1 MAKFCKQDGV
11 TGVDVVL
18 NSLSHDEY
26 IPRTLKYL
34 KKNGRFM
41 EIGKRNVYT
50 KEQMTKE
57 RPDVYY
63 ELLALD
69 YYMAYDQP
77 KFNELLTRLTPEVA
91 KGWWKPVPVTTF
103 EGLEKGPDA
112 FRFLQRAQQIGKVVI
127 TIPSRMGLKPDATY
141 VLSGGMG
148 SIGLL
153 TARTM
158 IEEGAKNVVLLSRSG
173 KPASDAVE
181 QWEWLQTASAKVVSK
196 RCDVANAQATRN
208 VLREIAQEGMAPV
221 KGAMHLAAVL
231 DDATLPKL
239 TRKHFENSFS
249 AKVEGA
255 RSLHDALEM
264 SALDFYVLFS
274 STSALIGSPGQGNY
288 SAANSTLDALAHY
301 WQQQGEKV
309 WSVQWGPW
317 KEAGM
322 AAQKGTVERLRSQ
335 GVGSLTNAFGM
346 SMLSSV
352 LGSGS
357 SMLVAQPIRW
367 KVYLKQFPRLPVFL
381 AKFGADAKSSAA
393 AKTTNEDA
401 GWNLERVT
409 GLVRET
415 AMEVIG
421 NSNLKDDTPLME
433 AGMDSLSAVEF
444 RNRIAGILPDVK
456 LSNTLIFDYPNI
468 GAISGNILEQLGP
481 VGEAAPAAAAAA
493 PAAPLATNDPLA
505 ILGMAC
511 RFPAGA
517 TSPERFWDR
526 LVAKKNAMQE
536 IPFSRWDVN
545 EFYAEE
551 IGTVGK
557 MYARKGAFIDD
568 GDLFDAA
575 FFGISGAE
583 AKAMDP
589 QQRVLLEASFD
600 AFHRAGYTK

>member
-1 MAKFCKQDGV
+1 
-11 TGVDVVL
+11 
-18 NSLSHDEY
+18 
-26 IPRTLKYL
+26 
-34 KKNGRFM
+34 
-41 EIGKRNVYT
+41 
-50 KEQMTKE
+50 
-57 RPDVYY
+57 
-63 ELLALD
+63 
-69 YYMAYDQP
+69 
-77 KFNELLTRLTPEVA
+77 
-91 KGWWKPVPVTTF
+91 
-103 EGLEKGPDA
+103 
-112 FRFLQRAQQIGKVVI
+112 
-127 TIPSRMGLKPDATY
+127 
-141 VLSGGMG
+141 
-148 SIGLL
+148 
-153 TARTM
+153 
-158 IEEGAKNVVLLSRSG
+158 
-173 KPASDAVE
+173 
-181 QWEWLQTASAKVVSK
+181 
-196 RCDVANAQATRN
+196 
-208 VLREIAQEGMAPV
+208 
-221 KGAMHLAAVL
+221 MHLAAVL

-352 LGSGS
+352 LGSAS

-517 TSPERFWDR
+517 TSP
-526 LVAKKNAMQE
+526 
-536 IPFSRWDVN
+536 
-545 EFYAEE
+545 
-551 IGTVGK
+551 
-557 MYARKGAFIDD
+557 
-568 GDLFDAA
+568 
-575 FFGISGAE
+575 
-583 AKAMDP
+583 
-589 QQRVLLEASFD
+589 
-600 AFHRAGYTK
+600 